1 MRDVDR
7 GHDSH
12 DEDADGEDY
21 GDSGRDEARYV
32 SDSDDGEIC
41 RV

>member
-1 MRDVDR
+1 MRYVDR
-7 GHDSH
+7 GHGSH